1 MNPLATGAPR
11 RRDFAH
17 PATRQRGYSM
27 IELSI
32 AILIALFLLG
42 GVLLVEQ
49 SVHRAYGDQ
58 SGLTQ
63 LQDEERFAMTLITQ
77 VVQAAGHYPSPT
89 QNSIDTA
96 LPALTSTT
104 PQSQQLVFQQEQSV
118 FGLYN
123 TGTPAADSIA
133 VRFMTTAQEN
143 LTLCDGT
150 TGASNTYTNYFFV
163 TGNATN
169 GYYLDCELQT
179 GATWAAAPVQLVKGL
194 QKIDVLY
201 GINTT
206 GTDNTVDTYKRA
218 DQMSSTN
225 WLNVTSVKITLTFTN
240 PLKADP
246 GQSATMTFTRVISLM
261 NRIGVTP

>member
-1 MNPLATGAPR
+1 MNPLVTGTRPR
-11 RRDFAH
+11 RRAGQ
-17 PATRQRGYSM
+17 PIARERGYSM
-27 IELSI
+27 IELSV

-63 LQDEERFAMTLITQ
+63 LQDEERFAMTLITE
-77 VVQAAGHYPSPT
+77 VVQTAGHYPNPT
-89 QNSIDTA
+89 LNSVDTA

-104 PQSQQLVFQQEQSV
+104 PQSQQIIYQQEQSV
-118 FGLYN
+118 FGTYN
-123 TGTPAADSIA
+123 TGTPASDSIA

-150 TGASNTYTNYFFV
+150 TGAGNTYTNYFFV
-163 TGNATN
+163 TGDATH

-179 GATWAAAPVQLVKGL
+179 GATWAASPVQLVKGL
-194 QKIDVLY
+194 QQISVLY
-201 GINTT
+201 GVNTS
-206 GTDNTVDTYKRA
+206 GTDNTVDTYLRA

-225 WLNVTSVKITLTFTN
+225 WLNVTSAKITLTFTN

-246 GQSATMTFTRVISLM
+246 GQSATVTFTRVIGLM

>member
-11 RRDFAH
+11 RRDAGH
-17 PATRQRGYSM
+17 PATRERGYSM

-63 LQDEERFAMTLITQ
+63 LQDEERFAMTLITE
-77 VVQAAGHYPSPT
+77 VVQAAGHYPDPT
-89 QNSIDTA
+89 KNSIDTA

-104 PQSQQLVFQQEQSV
+104 PQSQQLIFQQEQSV

-123 TGTPAADSIA
+123 TGTPVADSIA
-133 VRFMTTAQEN
+133 VRFMTAAQEN

-150 TGASNTYTNYFFV
+150 TGAANTYTNYFFV
-163 TGNATN
+163 TGNATS

-179 GATWAAAPVQLVKGL
+179 GATWAASPVQLVKGL
-194 QKIDVLY
+194 QKIRVLY
-201 GINTT
+201 GINTS
-206 GTDNTVDTYKRA
+206 GTDNTVDTYLRA
-218 DQMSSTN
+218 DQMSSAN
-225 WLNVTSVKITLTFTN
+225 WLNVTSVKITLTFAN
-240 PLKADP
+240 PLAADP
-246 GQSATMTFTRVISLM
+246 GQSPTMTFTRVIGLM
-261 NRIGVTP
+261 SRIGVTP